1 MIIGISGYAGSGKDE
16 VANAILRC
24 NPFWDIKRYSGKLK
38 QVAEILTGETDW
50 ESQEFKQSYL
60 KWEMTGRQFLQKLGT
75 DAIRDHLHPDTW
87 VNALMK
93 DYKPNSNWIIPDVRF
108 LNEAEAI
115 KERGGIIIRVDRG
128 SPANSHK
135 SETILDNYR
144 FDFIISNNGTIDE
157 LSDVVKSILTLWNK

>member
-1 MIIGISGYAGSGKDE
+1 
-16 VANAILRC
+16 
-24 NPFWDIKRYSGKLK
+24 
-38 QVAEILTGETDW
+38 
-50 ESQEFKQSYL
+50 
-60 KWEMTGRQFLQKLGT
+60 
-75 DAIRDHLHPDTW
+75 
-87 VNALMK
+87 MK